1 MEARHGSA
9 NHVGMIGVAIV
20 DDHRAVT
27 AGLEE
32 LLRLEPDLAPVG
44 VAADGAE
51 LAPLVYRARPDVV
64 VLDYAMPEEDGL
76 LVCRRLKGEIPAPGV
91 VLYSAFAGSSL
102 AMPAIVAG
110 ADAVVDKAAP
120 VRELLQAIRLVAAGE
135 PAMPGPSRQQ
145 LEAASAVLRTEDLPI
160 MAMLVDRTPTYEIAE
175 VLRIAPAELN
185 RRMAGML
192 GRLRAPISAHR

>member
-1 MEARHGSA
+1 MELGTGGA
-9 NHVGMIGVAIV
+9 NDVRMIGVAIV

-44 VAADGAE
+44 AAADGAE

-64 VLDYAMPEEDGL
+64 VLDYALPEEDGL

-135 PAMPGPSRQQ
+135 PAMPVPSRQQ

-160 MAMLVDRTPTYEIAE
+160 MAMLIDRTPTYEIAE